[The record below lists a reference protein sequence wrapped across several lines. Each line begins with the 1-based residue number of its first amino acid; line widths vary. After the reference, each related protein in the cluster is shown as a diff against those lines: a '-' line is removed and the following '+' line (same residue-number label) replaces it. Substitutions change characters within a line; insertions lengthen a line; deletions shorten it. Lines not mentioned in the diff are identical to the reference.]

1 MDPVR
6 IDSVAMAS
14 TIGGSLAPVP
24 WAERLARRA
33 VHAVS
38 AASQSVDDARAAV
51 EACRTAAQ
59 ALCRFG
65 APERAVELLGHAVA
79 ANAAADDAGGAD
91 PSARLLVERARAVL
105 ACGRLADARPLFSE
119 AAAVAEVE
127 GDHIAFAD
135 AALGRGGIWLNEHR
149 SMAEADQVVGLQ
161 RRALAMLPDS
171 ERSRRVRLEA
181 RLVAETAYRR
191 GDPEPVLAVLD
202 RARELDD
209 RAAQADV
216 LSLTHHVLL
225 APRHAHH
232 RLALAD
238 ELIAAAS
245 EADDAVLTLIG
256 RCWRTVDLFLLGDP
270 TADRMHAALR
280 HRADELAVEAIGF
293 VADSIEV
300 MRLMRAGRLEEAEV
314 AAEQCFARGSAAGD
328 ADALAWY
335 GGQLVAIRW
344 LQGRADEV
352 LPVVEEIAASPTL
365 SEAEFGYVAA
375 VACVAAACGEL
386 DRARAALDRL
396 VARGLPSLPESSTWM
411 VTMFMV
417 ADAARVL
424 GDAAAARAAYDLLFP
439 YAELPVMA
447 SLAVLC
453 FGSAHRALGIAALTF
468 GDVDLAVDHLEAA
481 VTANRR
487 LGNRPFAT
495 TAAGDLAEALLQ
507 RNGLGD
513 RDAAVNLLRA
523 AAAEARAMGMDANS
537 SRWVER
543 ADAIEGRT
551 ATLRFRGAHW
561 SIEFDDVHTV
571 IADRVGMRYLATLVG
586 NPGIDVSA
594 LELAGNIQG
603 GPRPRRDQVLDETSK
618 TAYRRRIEELTAE
631 LDAADRRGVAE
642 HSARIQAELDAVVA
656 HLAAATGL
664 GGRLRSFPSDDE
676 RARTGVTKAIR
687 RAVDEI
693 TSSCP
698 ALGAHLR
705 ASIVTGLSC
714 RYAGDVRWTV
724 VTDV

>member
-1 MDPVR
+1 
-6 IDSVAMAS
+6 MAS
-14 TIGGSLAPVP
+14 TIGYSAAPVP

-38 AASQSVDDARAAV
+38 AASRSLDDTQAAV
-51 EACRTAAQ
+51 EECRTAAQ

-79 ANAAADDAGGAD
+79 ASAAAHDAGGAD
-91 PSARLLVERARAVL
+91 PYARLLVERARAVL

-119 AAAVAEVE
+119 AAAVAEAE

-149 SMAEADQVVGLQ
+149 SMAEADHVVGLQ
-161 RRALAMLPDS
+161 RRALAMLPNS

-181 RLVAETAYRR
+181 RLVAEAAYRI
-191 GDPEPVLAVLD
+191 GDPEPILSMLD
-202 RARELDD
+202 RAQDLDD
-209 RAAQADV
+209 RAATAEV
-216 LSLTHHVLL
+216 LSLAHHVLL

-300 MRLMRAGRLEEAEV
+300 MRLIRAGRLDEAEA
-314 AAEQCFARGSAAGD
+314 AAERCFARGSAAGD

-335 GGQLVAIRW
+335 GGQLVVIRW
-344 LQGRADEV
+344 LQGRAGEV

-375 VACVAAACGEL
+375 VASVAAACGEL

-417 ADAARVL
+417 ADAAWVL
-424 GDAAAARAAYDLLFP
+424 GDTAAARAAYDLLIP

-468 GDVDLAVDHLEAA
+468 GDVDLAVGHLEAA

-495 TAAGDLAEALLQ
+495 IAAGDLAEALLR
-507 RNGLGD
+507 RNGHD
-513 RDAAVNLLRA
+513 DPDAAVNLLRA
-523 AAAEARAMGMDANS
+523 AAAEARVMGMDANS
-537 SRWVER
+537 ARWIER
-543 ADAIEGRT
+543 ADTIEGRT
-551 ATLRFRGAHW
+551 GTLRLSGTHW
-561 SIEFDDVHTV
+561 LIGFDDLHTV
-571 IADRVGMRYLATLVG
+571 IADRVGMRYLATLLC
-586 NPGIDVSA
+586 NPGVDVPA
-594 LELAGNIQG
+594 LELAGNGQSA
-603 GPRPRRDQVLDETSK
+603 PRPRRDDVLDETSRV
-618 TAYRRRIEELTAE
+618 AYRRRIEALTAE
-631 LDAADRRGVAE
+631 LDAADRRGAAE
-642 HSARIQAELDAVVA
+642 DSARIQAELDVLVD

-664 GGRLRSFPSDDE
+664 GGRPRSFPSDDE

-687 RAVDEI
+687 RAVDEVS
-693 TSSCP
+693 SSCA

-705 ASIVTGLSC
+705 ESIVTGLSC

-724 VTDV
+724 VAGG